1 MATPIG
7 NQKVERELLS
17 EDCLRR
23 WVPLTLEQRCIRI
36 K

>member
-1 MATPIG
+1 MPTPIG
-7 NQKVERELLS
+7 NQEVERELLS

-23 WVPLTLEQRCIRI
+23 WIHLTLEQRCIRI